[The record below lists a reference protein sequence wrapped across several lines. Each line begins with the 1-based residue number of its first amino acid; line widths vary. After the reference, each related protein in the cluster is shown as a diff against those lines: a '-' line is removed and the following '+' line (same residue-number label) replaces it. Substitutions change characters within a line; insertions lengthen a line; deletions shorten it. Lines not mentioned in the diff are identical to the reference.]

1 MKKVDEVFYSKEAKN
16 FIKKADAKLKK
27 QLKDGIEGIK
37 TIPSVGDIKPLS
49 GYKDGRMRLRLG
61 KYRVIYRYE
70 QGNLLILY
78 IIDIGSRGDIYK

>member
-1 MKKVDEVFYSKEAKN
+1 MQKVDNVLYSREARN
-16 FIKKADAKLKK
+16 FIKKADEKLKK

-37 TIPSVGDIKPLS
+37 IIPSVGDIKPLS

-70 QGNLLILY
+70 RDNLLILY